1 MYNWLPTLNIR
12 MIIVIALTILI
23 ADFLWLGYAARGVY
37 ESLRIALNPGVSKNS
52 LPYRIIPA
60 ILAYACM
67 VLSLSVLSVPNVV
80 TNKGI
85 LQRMLSALVWG
96 GMWGIGVYGTY
107 DMTNLAIIQAFP
119 TSTAIID
126 ALWGIVVGSLGAF
139 AGSYTV

>member
-37 ESLRIALNPGVSKNS
+37 ESLRIALNPGVSKNA

-139 AGSYTV
+139 AGSYIV

>member
-1 MYNWLPTLNIR
+1 MYNWLPTLNFR
-12 MIIVIALTILI
+12 MIMIISITILI

-37 ESLRIALNPGVSKNS
+37 ESLRIALNLGVSKNA

>member
-37 ESLRIALNPGVSKNS
+37 ESLRIALNPGVSKNA